1 MQELW
6 KQKNE
11 QYQKIKKQII
21 FQNKQIESQ
30 LQVLQNQ
37 LDELESNNKNQQF
50 VYEKRMREALP
61 QTKTKLQKAMEYNK
75 NLFAIEMKNHVCKI
89 EELKNLMQI
98 NVLYLTRVWAYLEY
112 YKSIINGNSI
122 SQITTYYQLLN
133 VIQSE
138 AIKRIQSEEEKYN
151 NELDISSDYSTF
163 LNICL
168 ADNYGN
174 IDYLRAK
181 TLKEDKKKQYEAKK
195 TESSIKLKDWKNI
208 FKTKKINLSEEILE
222 KNVLMGYDMED
233 IIGLFNI
240 EEKKKVA

>member
-6 KQKNE
+6 EQKNE

-61 QTKTKLQKAMEYNK
+61 QTQTKLQKAMEYNK

-98 NVLYLTRVWAYLEY
+98 NVLYLTRIWAYLEY
-112 YKSIINGNSI
+112 YKSVISGNSI

-163 LNICL
+163 LNICV

-174 IDYLRAK
+174 IDYLKAK
-181 TLKEDKKKQYEAKK
+181 ILKEDKKKQYEVKK
-195 TESSIKLKDWKNI
+195 AESSIKLKDWKNI

-222 KNVLMGYDMED
+222 KKVLMGYDMED